1 VDDRSEL
8 IEDAALMGVE
18 LPEHLLKAP
27 DFEVIPEAWPAVEM
41 FLRCQTQWR
50 VSGGGVVGF
59 DYVALH
65 WLFDLYGVEDPRQM
79 LADLQVIEGKIVEE
93 LSKREQ

>member
-1 VDDRSEL
+1 
-8 IEDAALMGVE
+8 MGVE

-41 FLRCQTQWR
+41 FLRSQTQWR

-79 LADLQVIEGKIVEE
+79 LADLQVMEGKIVEE